1 MNIII
6 SILQVKNLTLS
17 FNNFRVDP
25 GQLTGRAKFKPG
37 LTYLKAKVLQYIER
51 SNNFLTLYAGVPGG
65 REGEKNF
72 SYSTIL
78 LTFK

>member
-6 SILQVKNLTLS
+6 SILRVKNLTLS

-25 GQLTGRAKFKPG
+25 GQLTGRAKSKPG

-72 SYSTIL
+72 SNSTIL